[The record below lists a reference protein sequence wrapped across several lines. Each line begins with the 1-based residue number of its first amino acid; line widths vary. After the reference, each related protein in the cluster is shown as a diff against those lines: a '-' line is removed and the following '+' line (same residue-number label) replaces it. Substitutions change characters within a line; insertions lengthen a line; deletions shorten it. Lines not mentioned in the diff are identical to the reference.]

1 MNVRSWLRLFQAQ
14 AKVRAY
20 LCGNYVRR
28 LGPVAN
34 LLQTA
39 PMGWILWIL
48 GLGLIA
54 VFTLVA
60 MGALGSLEAEDD
72 FAEPHMGHDIADIKE
87 TKIPIAL
94 FGYRRDVVDRM
105 LEEALSAHTHE
116 DSPHER

>member
-14 AKVRAY
+14 AKVRAS

-34 LLQTA
+34 LLQTV

-105 LEEALSAHTHE
+105 LGEALSAHTHE